1 MGFPV
6 ALRTSVEVQRSPQK
20 DFGRQRLVLV
30 ARWSEIRVQ
39 VEVTERVL
47 SRGVLARNLS
57 N

>member
-47 SRGVLARNLS
+47 SRGVLARNPS